1 MQLSPL
7 QSRLAASVVASCL
20 VLAIYFLMFSP
31 QFAFAAELSTTP
43 LDAFQNGWTAALEE
57 APTIGDGDSGETKR
71 TTEEI
76 TPREPIMYKPDFG
89 LFDRSLLGRAP
100 SGVVALANNAPKNT
114 QIDPGTLSA
123 FVFEAKSV
131 FNSRDGEG
139 SNTNRLELRGDAP
152 AAAQG
157 SPDGAEGSGDGDSFS
172 EIERRES
179 PTKTLWISANTC
191 IQPERKA
198 DQTTLDP
205 PQLTLYV
212 STASDNTS
220 PGPMADKKKQ
230 DVRVF
235 NEGAVMYNTTLRG
248 DVYFTI
254 AGPPNVAAGDFDTK
268 TYNVNIAASIDKCY
282 YAYDADSEPNVFWVD
297 SDSGATLMASGVL
310 PPVDQDSSLDKPPYT
325 MFVFEAGDMAMN
337 GVRNSY
343 CGLKEYSLIGGTR
356 SRVPKDTMV
365 SRLVKRGTESVTKQE
380 FFLSGLNASTKYTA
394 VLASDP
400 NAMSKGKRDDN
411 IPGGGGF
418 VFRQTG
424 FETSQTGGSCFL
436 IQNLEFCDQT
446 QYRVPGNLKTFPN
459 ATALGK
465 YYDSYAQ
472 EMYKNFDKALQQV
485 QCDAENTGKYSLARN
500 CDDCKQAYKNWLC
513 TVSIPRC
520 EEFSNN
526 APWLQM
532 RNINAPFL
540 NESSKM
546 DQNITQT
553 YGNQKAFNSSRLA
566 RIDEDVQPGPYKE
579 VLPCDYLCYDIVQSC
594 ASSMGFSCPLPGKLG
609 FNTSYGVLNENNTV
623 NNTDVTC
630 NYPGSA
636 HYKNAASVLVSLTW
650 VLWVGLLGGTLS
662 VII

>member
-7 QSRLAASVVASCL
+7 QSRLAASVVASCFI
-20 VLAIYFLMFSP
+20 LAIYFLMFSP

-43 LDAFQNGWTAALEE
+43 LDAFQNGWAAALEE
-57 APTIGDGDSGETKR
+57 APTIGDADGGETKKIA
-71 TTEEI
+71 EKI
-76 TPREPIMYKPDFG
+76 KPREPIMYESNFG
-89 LFDRSLLGRAP
+89 LFDRSVLGRAP

-139 SNTNRLELRGDAP
+139 RNTNRLELRGDAP
-152 AAAQG
+152 EAAQG
-157 SPDGAEGSGDGDSFS
+157 STDGAEGNGDGDNLSD
-172 EIERRES
+172 IERRES

-191 IQPERKA
+191 MQPERKA

-254 AGPPNVAAGDFDTK
+254 AAPPNVASEDFDTK
-268 TYNVNIAASIDKCY
+268 TYNVNIAASIDKSY
-282 YAYDADSEPNVFWVD
+282 YSYDADSEPNVFWVD
-297 SDSGATLMASGVL
+297 SDSGATLMASGAL
-310 PPVDQDSSLDKPPYT
+310 PPADQDASLDKPPYT
-325 MFVFEAGDMAMN
+325 MFVFQADDLAIN

-446 QYRVPGNLKTFPN
+446 QYRVPGNLKTFAN

-485 QCDAENTGKYSLARN
+485 QCDAPNTGKYSLARN

-532 RNINAPFL
+532 RNIMAPFL
-540 NESSKM
+540 NDTNKM
-546 DQNITQT
+546 DDNITQT
-553 YGNQKAFNSSRLA
+553 YGTQKAFNSSRLA

-636 HYKNAASVLVSLTW
+636 HYKNTASVLVSLSW

>member
-7 QSRLAASVVASCL
+7 QSRLAASVAASCL

-31 QFAFAAELSTTP
+31 QFAFAAELSTAP
-43 LDAFQNGWTAALEE
+43 LDALQNGWTSSSLEE
-57 APTIGDGDSGETKR
+57 APTIEDGEVER
-71 TTEEI
+71 TAEEVAFN
-76 TPREPIMYKPDFG
+76 EPIMYEPDFG

-100 SGVVALANNAPKNT
+100 NGVVALANNAPKNT
-114 QIDPGTLSA
+114 NIEPGTLAA

-131 FNSRDGEG
+131 VNSRGDGEG
-139 SNTNRLELRGDAP
+139 SNSNRLELRGDVKP
-152 AAAQG
+152 EAAQG
-157 SPDGAEGSGDGDSFS
+157 STDGAAGDGDNLSD
-172 EIERRES
+172 IERRQS
-179 PTKTLWISANTC
+179 PTKTLWISGNTC
-191 IQPERKA
+191 VQPERKA
-198 DQTTLDP
+198 DQTEVDP

-235 NEGAVMYNTTLRG
+235 SEGAVMYNTTLRG

-254 AGPPNVAAGDFDTK
+254 AGPPNVASDEFDTK
-268 TYNVNIAASIDKCY
+268 SYTVNVAASVDKSY
-282 YAYDADSEPNVFWVD
+282 YSYDADSEPNVFWVD
-297 SDSGATLMASGVL
+297 SDSGATLLASGVL
-310 PPVDQDSSLDKPPYT
+310 QPQDQDAALDKPPYT
-325 MFVFEAGDMAMN
+325 MFVFKDGDMSIN
-337 GVRNSY
+337 GIRNSY

-356 SRVPKDTMV
+356 RHVPDDTMV
-365 SRLVKRGTESVTKQE
+365 SRLAKRGTEGVIKQE

-400 NAMSKGKRDDN
+400 NALAGRKRDDN
-411 IPGGGGF
+411 IPGGGGI
-418 VFRQTG
+418 VFKQTG

-465 YYDSYAQ
+465 YYDAFAK
-472 EMYKNFDKALQQV
+472 EMYKNFEKALAQV
-485 QCDAENTGKYSLARN
+485 QCDAENAGKYSLARN
-500 CDDCKQAYKNWLC
+500 CDDCRTAYKNWLC

-532 RNINAPFL
+532 RNIMAPFL
-540 NESSKM
+540 NETNKM
-546 DQNITQT
+546 DPNITATFGQ
-553 YGNQKAFNSSRLA
+553 QMAFNGSRLT

-594 ASSMGFSCPLPGKLG
+594 AASLEFACPLPGKLG
-609 FNTSYGVLNENNTV
+609 FNTSYGQINENHTT

-636 HYKNAASVLVSLTW
+636 HYKNAASVMVAMSW
-650 VLWVGLLGGTLS
+650 VLWAGLLGGTLS
-662 VII
+662 LVV